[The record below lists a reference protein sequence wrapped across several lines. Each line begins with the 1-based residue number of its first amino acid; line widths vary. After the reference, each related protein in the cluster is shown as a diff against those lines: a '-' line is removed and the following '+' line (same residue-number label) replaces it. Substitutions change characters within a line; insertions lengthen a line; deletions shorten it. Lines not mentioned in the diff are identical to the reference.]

1 MERDNAIADLRYMLS
16 DNSFNINSPP
26 QKKSLLYDFMGLK
39 MRNDRGRF
47 INEDKPLKGTNA
59 PSAGAI
65 PLKLA
70 KTEHPLFRHIIEQM
84 EPAMTPDKQ
93 ISNVCDMYLATD
105 RFRTQFSSVGTET
118 TRYSSKK
125 SNFWDGGNAQNI
137 REEYRDWFTADDDC
151 VFLDVDYSQSDDV
164 FMAYES
170 QDPDKISLAESGKD
184 AHAVNGELFFG
195 MPYDRIVQGK
205 KDRDPIIVH
214 PTRGIRQIS
223 KRVVHGA
230 NFQMAAM
237 TLYVTMG
244 RESVVAAA
252 EILGF
257 KDAAGWPQEKLVH
270 LCGQFMLK
278 YRHKYKRLTNKEYYS
293 EIAKELLGGT
303 ITNCFGITRQ
313 FLGDPRDNGT
323 QREATAFIGQSA
335 TAGNMNRVMYEIDHG
350 WMPRRF
356 RDGDNPHY
364 GDEPRKMNWETHG
377 IAFHLQVHDNFVAQ
391 LNMRHPLWRQAAHNL
406 LYVMDRPVIIHGR
419 TVRIKTEAK
428 VGLRWG
434 AGLVDWDCD
443 IGTLDSAVAKAKSM
457 SIEQIDLKRA
467 AQKVA

>member
-1 MERDNAIADLRYMLS
+1 
-16 DNSFNINSPP
+16 
-26 QKKSLLYDFMGLK
+26 
-39 MRNDRGRF
+39 
-47 INEDKPLKGTNA
+47 
-59 PSAGAI
+59 
-65 PLKLA
+65 
-70 KTEHPLFRHIIEQM
+70 
-84 EPAMTPDKQ
+84 
-93 ISNVCDMYLATD
+93 
-105 RFRTQFSSVGTET
+105 
-118 TRYSSKK
+118 
-125 SNFWDGGNAQNI
+125 
-137 REEYRDWFTADDDC
+137 
-151 VFLDVDYSQSDDV
+151 
-164 FMAYES
+164 MAYES

-278 YRHKYKRLTNKEYYS
+278 YRHKYKRLTNKEYYA

-323 QREATAFIGQSA
+323 QREATAFMGQSA